1 MYAYSM
7 TQWLAFFFIYCFFG
21 WCFESTYVSVHEHRW
36 VNRGFMT
43 GPYIPLYGSGA
54 VLMLF
59 LTIPVRGNYLLMYIV
74 GAIGATILEYVT
86 GTVMENLFGVR
97 YWDYTEKKFNFRG
110 RICLEATILW
120 GFFTLA
126 MVEVIQPPIEHLVLM
141 INDKVLYYA
150 TWCMTVVFTFDFA
163 SSFRTAIDLK
173 EVLVQAE
180 RAKEEMQRMQ
190 KRVEVLE
197 AVMNDSLESAKEEME
212 ERLDERKQ
220 RVALLTEERMSELAG
235 HMDALRR
242 KLENSEGIERL
253 RSTLE
258 NSGAGEKLEDIQ
270 AEMRQMRAR
279 IETMKMKTRT
289 KMHPRQLRM
298 MLRNPSARSV
308 KYQEGWQY
316 LKNKISRDEDN
327 GKDEH

>member
-21 WCFESTYVSVHEHRW
+21 WCFESLYVSAHEHRW

-74 GAIGATILEYVT
+74 GAIGATILEYIT

-97 YWDYTEKKFNFRG
+97 YWDYTEKRFNIHG

-120 GFFTLA
+120 GFFTLI
-126 MVEVIQPPIEHLVLM
+126 MVEVIQPPIEHMVMM
-141 INDKVLYYA
+141 INDRVLYTV
-150 TWCMTVVFTFDFA
+150 TWCLTVVFTFDFA

-180 RAKEEMQRMQ
+180 RAKEELQRMQ

-197 AVMNDSLESAKEEME
+197 AVMNDSLENAKDELEV
-212 ERLDERKQ
+212 RLDEQKQ
-220 RVALLTEERMSELAG
+220 KMALLTEERMTELAG
-235 HMDALRR
+235 HMDALRKR
-242 KLENSEGIERL
+242 IENSEGIERM
-253 RSTLE
+253 RSLLE
-258 NSGAGEKLEDIQ
+258 ASGAGEKLEDIQ
-270 AEMRQMRAR
+270 SEMRQMRGR
-279 IETMKMKTRT
+279 IEAMRMRTRT
-289 KMHPRQLRM
+289 RLHPRQLHM
-298 MLRNPSARSV
+298 LLRNPSARSL
-308 KYQEGWQY
+308 KYQEGWNY
-316 LKNKISRDEDN
+316 LKNKMSNDADN
-327 GKDEH
+327 KKNK